1 MIKGIEHVGLSVTNL
16 ERSIEF
22 YRDLMGMELVRI
34 IEPNP
39 DFPLEKV
46 VGAPGA
52 KARIAHMK
60 SEQSMLELFQYLSP
74 EGHPMP
80 ADHTQADIG
89 FIHAGFTSTDVR
101 SDYNVL
107 LENGVE
113 FLGDPVEVRPD
124 VWVVYFKGPD
134 GEVCEIRET

>member
-16 ERSIEF
+16 ERSIGF
-22 YRDLMGMELVRI
+22 YRDLMGMEVVRI

-46 VGAPGA
+46 VGTPGA
-52 KARIAHMK
+52 KARIAHLK
-60 SEQSMLELFQYLSP
+60 SEQSMLELFEYQSP
-74 EGHPMP
+74 DGHPLP
-80 ADHTQADIG
+80 QDHTQADIG

-101 SDYNVL
+101 ADYKVL
-107 LENGVE
+107 RENGVD
-113 FLGDPVEVRPD
+113 FLGDPIEVRPD

-134 GEVCEIRET
+134 GEVCEIRQS